1 MVDILL
7 LQTVSIAI
15 ASAGV
20 LVAAIYYILQIRNQ
34 TRIRQTD
41 LTMRMYTSWVSEE
54 LTKPWLKVWN
64 LKFTDYD
71 DFKKKYGPYLS
82 DNPENAALLSV
93 INSFLVMGL
102 LLQKKLVDP
111 EISSH
116 LPISMTWNKVKPIVE
131 GVRKE
136 TNDPSWYEEFEYLY
150 NENRKRGQELQQ
162 RGVKDG

>member
-1 MVDILL
+1 VF
-7 LQTVSIAI
+7 
-15 ASAGV
+15 
-20 LVAAIYYILQIRNQ
+20 AAAVYYILQIRYQ
-34 TRIRQTD
+34 SKVRLTD

-64 LKFTDYD
+64 LEFADYD
-71 DFKKKYGPYLS
+71 DFKKKYGTYLS

-93 INSFLVMGL
+93 INSFTIMGL
-102 LLQKKLVDP
+102 LLQKKLVDL
-111 EISSH
+111 EILSH

-136 TNDPSWYEEFEYLY
+136 TNDQGWYEEFEYLY

-162 RGVKDG
+162 KGVKNG

>member
-1 MVDILL
+1 MVDV
-7 LQTVSIAI
+7 QTVSIAI

-20 LVAAIYYILQIRNQ
+20 FLAAMYYIFQIRHQ

-64 LKFTDYD
+64 LEFTDYD
-71 DFKKKYGPYLS
+71 DFKKKYGTYLS

-93 INSFLVMGL
+93 INSFTIIGL

-111 EISSH
+111 ELVSH
-116 LPISMTWNKVKPIVE
+116 LPVSMTWNKVKPIVE

-136 TNDPSWYEEFEYLY
+136 SNHSSWYEEFEYFY
-150 NENRKRGQELQQ
+150 NEMKKREQGS
-162 RGVKDG
+162 VKSG